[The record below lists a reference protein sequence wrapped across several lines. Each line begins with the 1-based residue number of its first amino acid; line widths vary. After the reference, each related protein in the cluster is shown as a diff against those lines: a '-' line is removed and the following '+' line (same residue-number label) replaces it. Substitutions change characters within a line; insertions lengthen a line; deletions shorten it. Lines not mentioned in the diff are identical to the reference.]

1 VEFTMTLP
9 ATNRRRFLQV
19 AAAGSALGI
28 DLGLIHALPRV
39 SAADA
44 KLERGLV
51 SFGEEL
57 EPLVRV
63 IEDTP
68 RNKLLEEVAGRIRGG
83 ASYRQVLA
91 ALQLA
96 GIRNVQPYPAVG
108 FKFHSVLVVNSCH
121 LASLSGPDS
130 DRWLPLFWAI
140 DHFKSAQAEEA
151 QKSGWRMQA
160 VAEDKVPAV
169 ADARQSFITAMDK
182 WDVEQADAATAGI
195 VRTLPAADVLELF
208 AQYAAR
214 DFRSIGHKAI
224 YLANAWRTLQVIG
237 WEFAEPVFRSL
248 AYAMLNHV
256 DEPNPAASDLE
267 PDRPWR
273 QNQSLVERIPASWLH
288 GKVEADQSRDFVTLC
303 RTASANE
310 AATAAAQ
317 ALERGGD
324 AAAVWD
330 GNFVAAGELLMRQPG
345 IVALHGLT
353 SLNALH
359 YLWKSVGKETLRKR
373 LLLQA
378 CSFTALFRQAAE
390 RRGQLKAATIDDVVS
405 GGAVNATVDDI
416 FADVA
421 RDGMSAARK
430 VQAYLA
436 AGGKPREF
444 IDTARRL
451 VFFKGRDAHDYK
463 FSSAVLEDWQHISP
477 PWRNLFLA
485 LSVFNLKGTSQGD
498 SPLVDR
504 TRAALAG

>member
-1 VEFTMTLP
+1 MMSP
-9 ATNRRRFLQV
+9 QPNRRRFLQI
-19 AAAGSALGI
+19 AAAGSTLGLGADLGI
-28 DLGLIHALPRV
+28 FQSLPRV

-44 KLERGLV
+44 KLGKGLV

-63 IEDTP
+63 IEESP
-68 RNKLLEEVAGRIRGG
+68 RNKLLEEVAGKIRAG

-96 GIRNVQPYPAVG
+96 GIRNVQPRPSVG

-121 LASLSGPDS
+121 LASLSGPDP

-151 QKSGWRMQA
+151 QKTGWRMQA
-160 VAEDKVPAV
+160 VDETQVPQV
-169 ADARQSFITAMDK
+169 ANARQAFIDAMDK
-182 WDVEQADAATAGI
+182 WDVEQADAATAAVI
-195 VRTLPAADVLELF
+195 RTLPAADVFELF

-237 WEFAEPVFRSL
+237 CEFAEPVFRSL

-256 DEPNPAASDLE
+256 DEANPSTSDLE

-273 QNQSLVERIPASWLH
+273 QNQSLVERIPAGWLH
-288 GKVEADQSRDFVTLC
+288 GRVDGAMSRDFIALC
-303 RTASANE
+303 RTASAND

-317 ALERGGD
+317 ALEKGGD

-330 GNFVAAGELLMRQPG
+330 GNFIAAGELLMRQPG
-345 IVALHGLT
+345 IVGLHGLT
-353 SLNALH
+353 STNALH
-359 YLWKSVGKETLRKR
+359 YLWQNVGDETLRKR

-390 RRGQLKAATIDDVVS
+390 RRGQLKAVTIDDVIN
-405 GGAVNATVDDI
+405 GGAAGATVDDV
-416 FADVA
+416 FADVS

-430 VQAYLA
+430 LHAHLV
-436 AGGKPREF
+436 AGGNPREI

-463 FSSAVLEDWQHISP
+463 FSSAVL
-477 PWRNLFLA
+477 
-485 LSVFNLKGTSQGD
+485 
-498 SPLVDR
+498 
-504 TRAALAG
+504 

>member
-1 VEFTMTLP
+1 MTSP
-9 ATNRRRFLQV
+9 QPNRRRFLQV
-19 AAAGSALGI
+19 AAVGTTLGLGADLGI
-28 DLGLIHALPRV
+28 FQSLPRV

-44 KLERGLV
+44 KLGKGLV
-51 SFGEEL
+51 SFGDEL

-63 IEDTP
+63 IEESP
-68 RNKLLEEVAGRIRGG
+68 RNKLLEEVAGRIRAG

-96 GIRNVQPYPAVG
+96 GIRNGQPRPSVG

-121 LASLSGPDS
+121 LASLSGPDA

-151 QKSGWRMQA
+151 QKTGWRMQA
-160 VAEDKVPAV
+160 VDEAQVTEV
-169 ADARQSFITAMDK
+169 ANARQVFVTAMDK
-182 WDVEQADAATAGI
+182 WDVEQADAATAAI
-195 VRTLPAADVLELF
+195 VRTLPASDVFELF

-248 AYAMLNHV
+248 AYAMLNHS
-256 DEPNPAASDLE
+256 DEPNPSTSDLE

-273 QNQSLVERIPASWLH
+273 QNQSLAERIPAGWLN
-288 GKVEADQSRDFVTLC
+288 GRVDGEMSRDFVTLC
-303 RTASANE
+303 RTASATD

-317 ALERGGD
+317 ALEKGDD

-353 SLNALH
+353 TLNALH
-359 YLWKSVGKETLRKR
+359 YLWQNVGDETLRKR

-390 RRGQLKAATIDDVVS
+390 RRGQLKAVTVDDVTN
-405 GGAVNATVDDI
+405 GGAAGATVDDV
-416 FADVA
+416 FADVS

-430 VQAYLA
+430 LHAHLV
-436 AGGKPREF
+436 AGGNPREI

-463 FSSAVLEDWQHISP
+463 FSSAVLEDCQHVSP
-477 PWRNLFLA
+477 QWRNLFLS
-485 LSVFNLKGTSQGD
+485 LSVFNLKGTGHND
-498 SPLVDR
+498 SPLVAR
-504 TRAALAG
+504 TRAALSS